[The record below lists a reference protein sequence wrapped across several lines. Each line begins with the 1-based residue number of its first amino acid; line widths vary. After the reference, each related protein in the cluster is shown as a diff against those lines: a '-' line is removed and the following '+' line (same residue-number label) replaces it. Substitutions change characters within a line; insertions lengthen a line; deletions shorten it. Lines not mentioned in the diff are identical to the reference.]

1 MEEMILDEVHQFVD
15 HLRSLVDQPL
25 EVESQLNLPI
35 LNTLCRIALGD
46 RFEYTD
52 QRLQGTHAHTKTTN
66 QKAIRIWTFGSG
78 SGF

>member
-15 HLRSLVDQPL
+15 HLRHLVDQPL

-35 LNTLCRIALGD
+35 LNTLCRIVLGD

-52 QRLQGTHAHTKTTN
+52 QRLQGTLAFKLPVDT
-66 QKAIRIWTFGSG
+66 
-78 SGF
+78 